1 VEAAAVLLAFPLAV
15 ALTVLAISPAPAGSR
30 AAASPTTTP
39 AASAAAR
46 VAIVAPEPVA
56 AYTLA
61 DRLVANGYEVT
72 TVDTKPAANSL
83 SASTVVV
90 YYERERQPAASRL
103 RDLLGTGTIRRDQ
116 ALQPGSD
123 LIILLGKD
131 LQRT

>member
-1 VEAAAVLLAFPLAV
+1 MLLAFPLAV
-15 ALTVLAISPAPAGSR
+15 ALTVFAISAPPAGSHSVVPAGAG
-30 AAASPTTTP
+30 AAASVT
-39 AASAAAR
+39 
-46 VAIVAPEPVA
+46 IVAAEPVA

-61 DRLVANGYEVT
+61 DRLAATGYDVVSVS
-72 TVDTKPAANSL
+72 VDSAGSAANSL

-103 RDLLGTGTIRRDQ
+103 RDLLGAGTIRRDQ